1 MRRLLFVIALFAALP
16 LFAQES
22 PVRVS
27 VFVSDLIE
35 TDAKGIGAAI
45 EYQLHPRW
53 AVELAVASETH
64 TISNFFS
71 SAERDVDTTPIDLTV
86 HYYFVNQTRWQPFI
100 GAGVRHVSSSDD
112 TVEDL
117 TTPEVGGGFHFM
129 VTDSLSIR
137 VDARIPFD
145 DGDTISFGPALKLS
159 AGVGWKF

>member
-27 VFVSDLIE
+27 AYVTDIIE
-35 TDAKGIGAAI
+35 TDAKGFGAAL

-64 TISNFFS
+64 TIGSFFS

-86 HYYFVNQTRWQPFI
+86 HYYFTNQTRWQPFI
-100 GAGVRHVSSSDD
+100 GAGVRHLTSSDD
-112 TVEDL
+112 AVSDGTSGEF
-117 TTPEVGGGFHFM
+117 VGGVHVMLTPSF
-129 VTDSLSIR
+129 SIR
-137 VDARIPFD
+137 VDGRVLEND
-145 DGDTISFGPALKLS
+145 DEISFGPSMKLS